1 MSQPKPNVLLLSG
14 YHAASHKY
22 WCDWLVRE
30 LPEFN
35 WTQVSLPDRHFYWR
49 IRSNALS
56 LAFQHAE
63 VLNDRYDLLVAT
75 SMVDLCNLRGLR
87 PQLSRV
93 PSVLYF
99 HENQF
104 VYPQRKPEVNE
115 RKQSSNLINAQLTS
129 VYSALAANKLVFN
142 SQYNRDS
149 FLQGAAAL
157 FAKMPDGTPTDLL
170 DHLPGLSEVIPVP
183 VSRRFIH
190 TEKNLAKQPIQIVWN
205 HRWEYDKQPQVFF
218 AAIERLIKDGY
229 KISLH
234 VMGQSFREVP
244 DCFADFRHRYADTIV
259 TWGHQPDEE
268 YMRVLKTADIVV
280 SAALHDF
287 QGLGM
292 LEAIAAGC
300 IAVAPNRMVYP
311 EYLPQE
317 LLYEVGDNEDQE
329 SQALHRKL
337 ASVID
342 GHAGQSPL
350 ETDIDRYMI
359 DQSLPKY
366 RKLIDDLIG

>member
-1 MSQPKPNVLLLSG
+1 MSQPKPNILLLSG

-22 WCDWLVRE
+22 WCEQLVRE

-35 WTQVSLPDRHFYWR
+35 WTQVELPDRHFYWR

-56 LAFQHAE
+56 LAFQHTD

-75 SMVDLCNLRGLR
+75 SMVDLCNLRGLQ

-104 VYPQRKPEVNE
+104 AYPERKPKATE
-115 RKQSSNLINAQLTS
+115 RKQNSNLINAQLTS
-129 VYSALAANKLVFN
+129 VYSALVADKLVFN
-142 SQYNRDS
+142 SRYNRDS
-149 FLQGAAAL
+149 FLRGAAAL
-157 FAKMPDGTPTDLL
+157 FAKMPDGTPADFL

-183 VSRRFIH
+183 ISRYYTNTDKDPFKH
-190 TEKNLAKQPIQIVWN
+190 PVQIVWN

-218 AAIERLIKDGY
+218 AAIERLISDGY
-229 KISLH
+229 EISLH
-234 VMGQSFREVP
+234 VMGQSFRETP
-244 DCFADFRHRYADTIV
+244 DCFAEFRHNYANNIV
-259 TWGHQPDEE
+259 TWGHQPFEE
-268 YMRVLKTADIVV
+268 YMRILKTADIAV

-300 IAVAPNRMVYP
+300 IAVAPNRMAYP
-311 EYLPQE
+311 EYLPDE
-317 LLYEVGDNEDQE
+317 LLYEVGDNEDLE
-329 SQALHRKL
+329 VQALYQKL
-337 ASVID
+337 LSVID
-342 GHAGQSPL
+342 GFTTRNPPEA
-350 ETDIDRYMI
+350 DIDRYMI
-359 DQSLPKY
+359 DQALPKY
-366 RKLIDDLIG
+366 RKLFKELIG